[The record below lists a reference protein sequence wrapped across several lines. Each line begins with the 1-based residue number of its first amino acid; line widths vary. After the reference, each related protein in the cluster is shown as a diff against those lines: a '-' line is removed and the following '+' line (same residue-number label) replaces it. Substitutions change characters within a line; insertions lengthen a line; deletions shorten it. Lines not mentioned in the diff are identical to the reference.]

1 MRTCGELPTSLNG
14 WLKDY
19 WLLQCQQ
26 HHALRPGMTGSL
38 PLPSSLCSQ
47 RNTEGA
53 PLMAGL
59 QGRAQ
64 TGTLNS
70 GSTPAT
76 DSPTCVSACMVSE
89 AILHQNVHF
98 NPHSTTTHEVLKQV
112 HRGMHCSALPIHSV
126 VSYPVSISIPTM
138 VQRGNRDWVRGY
150 TQRGSFVLTEY
161 LKELHIR
168 HLILYMQPHNA
179 LKG

>member
-1 MRTCGELPTSLNG
+1 MPRLNRQ
-14 WLKDY
+14 LSTAV
-19 WLLQCQQ
+19 Q
-26 HHALRPGMTGSL
+26 P
-38 PLPSSLCSQ
+38 CSQ
-47 RNTEGA
+47 RSTEGA

-59 QGRAQ
+59 QGRAH

-76 DSPTCVSACMVSE
+76 DSLTCVSACMVSE

-126 VSYPVSISIPTM
+126 VSYPVPISIPTM

-150 TQRGSFVLTEY
+150 TQRGSLVLTEY
-161 LKELHIR
+161 HKELHVK